1 VSGGATDDEIEA
13 LVVDRYL
20 EALLARQPADATDV
34 PLHLRTT
41 ARRLAAELPRAHP
54 SFRFEE
60 HLARRLVAAG
70 MRTDPSDLHGA
81 IVPFPAGPGPA
92 GGAMRPVVIGGVLT
106 SAALSLAGA
115 AFVAWRRSHPSP
127 ETAMARVVRSVVRA
141 RIA

>member
-127 ETAMARVVRSVVRA
+127 ETAMVRVVRSVVRA

>member
-92 GGAMRPVVIGGVLT
+92 GSAMRPVVIGGVLT

>member
-60 HLARRLVAAG
+60 HLARRLMAAG

-81 IVPFPAGPGPA
+81 IVAFPAGPGPA
-92 GGAMRPVVIGGVLT
+92 GSAMRPVVIGGVLT